1 MRFPSPLVRGR
12 LKQRYKRFLA
22 DVVLDTGEH
31 ITAACPNTGAMV
43 GLAAPGSV
51 VWLSK
56 SEAVTRKYPHT
67 WELVEA
73 DLGAGATL
81 VGINPMQPNR
91 LVAEAIAAGGIKK
104 LAGYETLRRE
114 VKYGEASRIDLL
126 LEDERKGRCYVEIK
140 NVHLMRT
147 TGRAEFPDGVT
158 TRGAKHLREL
168 AAMVAQG
175 HRAVMLYLIQRAD
188 AETFSIADD
197 FDAAYA
203 EAFKLAT
210 AAGVEALAYRCRLSP
225 EEIAVDKAVRLV
237 R

>member
-22 DVVLDTGEH
+22 DIVLDTGEH

-56 SEAVTRKYPHT
+56 SDAATRKYPHT

-73 DLGAGATL
+73 DLGNGATL

-104 LAGYETLRRE
+104 L
-114 VKYGEASRIDLL
+114 SR
-126 LEDERKGRCYVEIK
+126 V
-140 NVHLMRT
+140 
-147 TGRAEFPDGVT
+147 
-158 TRGAKHLREL
+158 
-168 AAMVAQG
+168 
-175 HRAVMLYLIQRAD
+175 
-188 AETFSIADD
+188 
-197 FDAAYA
+197 
-203 EAFKLAT
+203 
-210 AAGVEALAYRCRLSP
+210 
-225 EEIAVDKAVRLV
+225 
-237 R
+237 